1 MKEKRH
7 KIRIKDIISFEG
19 NSNYTTIFY
28 NDGTHYLAGYTLGF
42 FEKKYAFSPDFLR
55 IHKST
60 IINKKYVQF
69 IETEN
74 KNGFVQLTNGKRFE
88 VSRRRVPVLEK
99 VYIK

>member
-28 NDGTHYLAGYTLGF
+28 NDGTKYLSGYTLGF

-60 IINKKYVQF
+60 IINKNYLHL
-69 IETEN
+69 IENEKVN
-74 KNGFVQLTNGKRFE
+74 VFVQLKNGKRFE
-88 VSRRRVPVLEK
+88 VSRRRVSVLDGA
-99 VYIK
+99 VI

>member
-7 KIRIKDIISFEG
+7 KIRIQDIISFEG
-19 NSNYTTIFY
+19 NSNYTIIFY
-28 NDGTHYLAGYTLGF
+28 NDGTQYLSGYTLGF

-60 IINKKYVQF
+60 IINKKYLQF
-69 IETEN
+69 IEN

-88 VSRRRVPVLEK
+88 VSRRRVQILNDINE
-99 VYIK
+99 

>member
-7 KIRIKDIISFEG
+7 KIRIQDIISFEG

-28 NDGTHYLAGYTLGF
+28 NDGTHHLFGYTLGF
-42 FEKKYAFSPDFLR
+42 FEKKYESSPDFLR

-60 IINKKYVQF
+60 IINKKYIKHV
-69 IETEN
+69 ETEN

-88 VSRRRVPVLEK
+88 VSRRRIQVLHNFR
-99 VYIK
+99 